1 MSHHLIEVNKISFD
15 YPDGHPAIKDISFML
30 DHGQS
35 VGIVGANGAG
45 KSTLLALLIGILFP
59 NAGTISIGN
68 IPVTK
73 KTLPII
79 REKVGMVFQNPDN
92 QLFMTTVY
100 DDVAFGPRNYNIPE
114 EEVDKRVINA
124 LNVVDIL
131 HLKDRAPYKLSGGE
145 KRAASIASILSM
157 HPDILLLDEPTNALD
172 PRSRRRLIDLLKGF
186 NHAKIIATHDL
197 DILFDLCER
206 TIVLKDGMIMA
217 DGPTSEILVDEELM
231 HQCNLEIPLS
241 LQNCSKCTYRN
252 H

>member
-1 MSHHLIEVNKISFD
+1 MSHHLIEANKISFH
-15 YPDGHPAIKDISFML
+15 YPDGHPAIKDISFIL

-45 KSTLLALLIGILFP
+45 KSTLLALFIGILFP
-59 NAGTISIGN
+59 ISGTITVGN

-79 REKVGMVFQNPDN
+79 REKIGMVFQNPDN

-100 DDVAFGPRNYNIPE
+100 DDVAFGPRNYHIPE
-114 EEVDKRVINA
+114 EEVDKRVTEA

-172 PRSRRRLIDLLKGF
+172 PKSRRRLIDLLRGF

-217 DGPTSEILVDEELM
+217 DGPTSEILVNEALM
-231 HQCNLEIPLS
+231 NQCNLEIPLS
-241 LQNCSKCTYRN
+241 LQNCSKCIYRN
-252 H
+252 N